1 MLLPADPPPLR
12 RLPECIG
19 HWRCAMTFPHSCWN
33 KQQNKVGVAAG
44 RGFTNEGARALPAS
58 AASQRLGR
66 RCEVAARG
74 LHVDGDAAVGAVG
87 VPLAPRRRVAS
98 PMVDRIAAAVC
109 SHLGLV
115 PNEADPRNASFPS
128 GGSPRRAAT
137 RWGPRGRV
145 LGEPLALNSA
155 SGGLDV
161 RRRAVHRSPG
171 KACRP
176 DAAHDLPLA
185 VADPGGAP
193 IFGGRVE
200 SHAGSRGAELL
211 DQLLPGRGA
220 ARRHSEAAS
229 GVSGLV
235 IGISADGVASATPT
249 KRRRR
254 RR

>member
-1 MLLPADPPPLR
+1 MPLPADPPPLR
-12 RLPECIG
+12 QLPERIG
-19 HWRCAMTFPHSCWN
+19 HWRRAMTFPHACWN

-74 LHVDGDAAVGAVG
+74 LHVDGDAAVSAVG
-87 VPLAPRRRVAS
+87 VPLAPRRQLAS
-98 PMVDRIAAAVC
+98 LLVDRNAAAVC
-109 SHLGLV
+109 SHMGLV

-137 RWGPRGRV
+137 RWGPRGRT

-171 KACRP
+171 RECRP
-176 DAAHDLPLA
+176 VALRDLPLA
-185 VADPGGAP
+185 VAEIGRPRP
-193 IFGGRVE
+193 FGGRVKRQ
-200 SHAGSRGAELL
+200 ARSRSAELL

-220 ARRHSEAAS
+220 AHRHSEAA
-229 GVSGLV
+229 GGICGLV
-235 IGISADGVASATPT
+235 VSDSADGDASATPT
-249 KRRRR
+249 QRRRR
-254 RR
+254 R